1 MAQEQTVLIIDDSLS
16 ICRQVEL
23 ALGDVGIAV
32 RQSHTGQEA
41 MKMLKDWKPDL
52 ILLDV
57 VLPDTVGYELME
69 QLKSIEEV
77 PVVFLT
83 SMDSSEDV
91 MRGFSLGAC
100 DYIKKPF
107 HSAELKSRV
116 LVHLGAKKRREEL
129 EIAMEKLDRLAY
141 RDELTGLYNRR
152 YVVEKL
158 TGTLAEPGHQD
169 ILVMVDI
176 DDFKKVNDSYGHEAG
191 DTTLICIASMM
202 EDICHG
208 HVVARWG
215 GEEFLIAMTDV
226 RWSEAWD
233 LCERMRQEVEAF
245 PFVHGDNEFFCTIT
259 LGMAAYQKEESMK
272 VNIKNADQALY
283 VGKSSGKNQIR
294 RYGADGMT
302 GE

>member
-16 ICRQVEL
+16 VCRQVEL
-23 ALGDVGIAV
+23 ALADVGIAV
-32 RQSHTGQEA
+32 RQSHTGREA
-41 MKMLKDWKPDL
+41 MRMLKDWKPDL

-69 QLKSIEEV
+69 HLKAIEEI
-77 PVVFLT
+77 PIVFLT

-100 DYIKKPF
+100 DYIRKPF

-129 EIAMEKLDRLAY
+129 ENAMEKLDRLAY

-158 TGTLAEPGHQD
+158 TDTLAEPGHQN

-191 DTTLICIASMM
+191 DTALICIASLM

-226 RWSEAWD
+226 CWSEAWD

-245 PFVHGDNEFFCTIT
+245 PFVHGGNEFFCTIT
-259 LGMAAYQKEESMK
+259 LGMAAYRQEVSMK
-272 VNIKNADQALY
+272 ANIKNADQALY

-294 RYGADGMT
+294 RYEADGRT